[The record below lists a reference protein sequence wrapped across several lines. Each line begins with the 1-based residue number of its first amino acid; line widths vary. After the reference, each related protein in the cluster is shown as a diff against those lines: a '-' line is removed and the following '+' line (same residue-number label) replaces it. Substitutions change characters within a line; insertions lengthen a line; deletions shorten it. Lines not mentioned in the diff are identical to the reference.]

1 MPRRV
6 LIFHQIHIG
15 EKATMPAQFIGKD
28 IQVTTS
34 GEIRNP
40 VSFVLE
46 GREYTIAEILEAWPD
61 SGFGRIPVSRR
72 KWWQRRHRNYYRV
85 RTTDDEIYEIY
96 YDRGVNLENPQY
108 KTWFLTRRY

>member
-1 MPRRV
+1 MSP
-6 LIFHQIHIG
+6 
-15 EKATMPAQFIGKD
+15 QFIGKD
-28 IQVTTS
+28 IQVTTN

-61 SGFGRIPVSRR
+61 SGFGRIPASRR
-72 KWWQRRHRNYYRV
+72 NGRHKWWQRRHRNYYRV

-96 YDRGVNLENPQY
+96 YDRGTSLDHPQY
-108 KTWFLTRRY
+108 KKWFLTRRL